1 MKVQSLRWS
10 IVLLS
15 LSIAVTD
22 WPTAAAAQSSQATKP
37 VDFNR
42 DIRPILSD
50 TCFTC
55 HGPDEQTQQAGLRL
69 DTKEGAF
76 ADRGGYQVIVPG
88 KAAESR
94 LFQRVSAKEESLRMP
109 PPTADR
115 KLTQHQ
121 IDLLRRWIDEGARW
135 ETHWAYAP
143 PKRSAIAGREESRPG
158 LRIQSMPLFW
168 PSGA

>member
-1 MKVQSLRWS
+1 M
-10 IVLLS
+10 LL
-15 LSIAVTD
+15 LLVFMGNRPDTVAQTN
-22 WPTAAAAQSSQATKP
+22 PTAKP

-50 TCFTC
+50 TCFAC

-94 LFQRVSAKEESLRMP
+94 RSSELVQKKKACACRHRRQ
-109 PPTADR
+109 TA
-115 KLTQHQ
+115 
-121 IDLLRRWIDEGARW
+121 
-135 ETHWAYAP
+135 
-143 PKRSAIAGREESRPG
+143 S
-158 LRIQSMPLFW
+158 
-168 PSGA
+168 

>member
-1 MKVQSLRWS
+1 MKHRFAWFVPA
-10 IVLLS
+10 VLLVLTRVDRHPADERCS
-15 LSIAVTD
+15 N
-22 WPTAAAAQSSQATKP
+22 PPRATKP

-76 ADRGGYQVIVPG
+76 ADRGGYQIIIPG

-94 LFQRVSAKEESLRMP
+94 LFQRVSAKEETFAHAAANRGPQTDPTLRLNCCGDGSTKEPDGTRIGPMLH
-109 PPTADR
+109 R
-115 KLTQHQ
+115 S
-121 IDLLRRWIDEGARW
+121 DLHCRR
-135 ETHWAYAP
+135 
-143 PKRSAIAGREESRPG
+143 
-158 LRIQSMPLFW
+158 
-168 PSGA
+168 

>member
-1 MKVQSLRWS
+1 MKHRFAWFLPA
-10 IVLLS
+10 VLLVS
-15 LSIAVTD
+15 LALIGTQ
-22 WPTAAAAQSSQATKP
+22 PTSVAQTRPAQKG

-76 ADRGGYQVIVPG
+76 ADRGGYQVIIPG

-94 LFQRVSAKEESLRMP
+94 LFQRVSAKEE
-109 PPTADR
+109 AFA
-115 KLTQHQ
+115 H
-121 IDLLRRWIDEGARW
+121 A
-135 ETHWAYAP
+135 
-143 PKRSAIAGREESRPG
+143 SANRGPQTDAASN
-158 LRIQSMPLFW
+158 
-168 PSGA
+168 